1 MAGASDPSPIAYYY
15 CEVGVRERLALSRT
29 SRPEERTEGSFLLQ
43 ARFEPSVLRRLPL
56 EERAG
61 VRFAPEV
68 AMFCFPHGVRLVNA
82 SVAAANAIPKVTS
95 FVLTASD
102 KSRMYGACIV
112 WYERLP
118 DGVVQACVDEV
129 MPECDGLERAAE
141 RALAGELH
149 APEAICLLS
158 SAPIF
163 EALNSCCRQLFRM
176 RLSGGDPAS
185 TEYMLT
191 EASLRPLL
199 TTPLPDYGG
208 RVDIPLGNV
217 TVHVAIPPA
226 NELPH
231 TMAGR
236 DFLLLFECLDVS
248 SVIVLWALLLAEQKV
263 LLQARQTHVL
273 TMAAESLC
281 ALLFPFSWQHV
292 YIPILPASLLDILQ
306 APVPFLIGIDE
317 EVLGMAEQG
326 GLVPD
331 DVVQVDL
338 DASSIVCDPEV
349 ARAIR
354 LPQKQYHKLYKAL
367 APFCRASGRQS
378 EDAEGGAEGVAA
390 AGGTPARLA
399 ASARELQTSP
409 DGPEYL

>member
-1 MAGASDPSPIAYYY
+1 MACASDASPIAYYY

-56 EERAG
+56 EERPG

-112 WYERLP
+112 WYEPLP

-129 MPECDGLERAAE
+129 MPECDGVERAAE

-208 RVDIPLGNV
+208 RVDVPLGNV
-217 TVHVAIPPA
+217 SIHVVIPPA

-263 LLQARQTHVL
+263 LLQAR
-273 TMAAESLC
+273 
-281 ALLFPFSWQHV
+281 PRR
-292 YIPILPASLLDILQ
+292 D
-306 APVPFLIGIDE
+306 
-317 EVLGMAEQG
+317 
-326 GLVPD
+326 
-331 DVVQVDL
+331 
-338 DASSIVCDPEV
+338 
-349 ARAIR
+349 
-354 LPQKQYHKLYKAL
+354 AL
-367 APFCRASGRQS
+367 AARGCERRLFTARRVNRPGRR
-378 EDAEGGAEGVAA
+378 
-390 AGGTPARLA
+390 TC
-399 ASARELQTSP
+399 
-409 DGPEYL
+409 